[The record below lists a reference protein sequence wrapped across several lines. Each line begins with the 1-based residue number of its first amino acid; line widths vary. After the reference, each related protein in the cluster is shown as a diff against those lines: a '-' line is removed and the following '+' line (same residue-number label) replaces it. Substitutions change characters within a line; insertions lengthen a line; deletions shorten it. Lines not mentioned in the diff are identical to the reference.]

1 MVTLLIVSGLLVLH
15 VAMFF
20 SAGHALLHKH
30 DSRSALGWVAVIL
43 LVPFAGLSLYW
54 LFGIARVD
62 SRAVRLMKQAAQQ
75 VMGGLVDL
83 HGKSL
88 LEEPSGSVPESVL
101 PAELVYLARPG
112 RHITGRALI
121 GDNQLTPLHNGE
133 AAYPVMLDAI
143 GKARQSVYL
152 SSFIFGYDDVGKRFA
167 EALKEAAK
175 RGCDVRVLMDGVGSF
190 HPLAHWAKRLGN
202 AQLSWFLPPSLFPPQ
217 LSINLRTHRKV
228 LVCDGT
234 IAFTGGMNIS
244 EHHLADL
251 PRPDRVQDL
260 HFRCV
265 GPIARQLEVAFLMD
279 WSFTTGSPARM
290 PESAAS
296 SEALAA
302 RVPSESD
309 TVSASASIHTTANAS
324 PRSSL
329 CRILM
334 DGPGNPQATI
344 LDLFCAQISTARQS
358 VRIMSPYFLP
368 PHPLATAL
376 TSAVLRGVE
385 VSVILPGK
393 NNHRLL
399 DWAMRHHM
407 PMLEERGV
415 RILYQPPPFAHTKLL
430 LIDGAYTLLGSA
442 NLDPRSLNL
451 NFELVMEVLDPKLT
465 EQLTAFYD
473 EVKSRSAPAPERLPS
488 LPVRLRNAASW
499 IFSPYL

>member
-1 MVTLLIVSGLLVLH
+1 MVTILIVSGLLVLH

-20 SAGHALLHKH
+20 SAGHALLHKY

-83 HGKSL
+83 HGKAL
-88 LEEPSGSVPESVL
+88 LEEPSGSVPEDDL
-101 PAELVYLARPG
+101 PLELVHLARPG
-112 RHITGRALI
+112 KHITGRALI
-121 GDNQLTPLHNGE
+121 GDNVLTPLHNGE
-133 AAYPVMLDAI
+133 TAYPVMLDAI

-152 SSFIFGYDDVGKRFA
+152 SSFIFGYDDAGKRFA
-167 EALKEAAK
+167 EALKEAAR

-190 HPLAHWAKRLGN
+190 HPLAHWRARLGK
-202 AQLSWFLPPSLFPPQ
+202 AQLAWFLPPRLFPPQ
-217 LSINLRTHRKV
+217 FSINLRTHRKV
-228 LVCDGT
+228 LVCDGS

-244 EHHLADL
+244 EHHLVDV
-251 PRPDRVQDL
+251 PRPNRVQDL
-260 HFRCV
+260 HFRCI

-290 PESAAS
+290 SPENATPSDCTHEAYMPSESAA
-296 SEALAA
+296 
-302 RVPSESD
+302 
-309 TVSASASIHTTANAS
+309 ASAPIHSTDRVL
-324 PRSSL
+324 PHSSL

-376 TSAVLRGVE
+376 TSAVLRNVE

-430 LIDGAYTLLGSA
+430 LIDGVYTLLGSA

-451 NFELVMEVLDPKLT
+451 NFELVMEVLDPELT
-465 EQLTAFYD
+465 GQLTAFYD
-473 EVKSRSAPAPERLPS
+473 EVKRRSVPAPEQLPS